1 MGFAEA
7 CATFDIRWVGV
18 DVLRLKGCVTGAN
31 LYGGGT
37 IALLT
42 HRSPLN
48 TKGDDAADRKIRN
61 LRSGELLAEL
71 ETSTSQRWDNPC
83 WWGHALTKGQS
94 DLVVIEWVQRGGRR
108 WPHRVQ
114 MRSPLLFGVGARH
127 PLKGGYLFN
136 ELAIG
141 TP

>member
-1 MGFAEA
+1 MNGSCILFEGKQWTSGSNLYGAEA

-18 DVLRLKGCVTGAN
+18 DVLRLKGCVPGAN

-61 LRSGELLAEL
+61 LGVGRAVVRISDVDIQWGGEPVLVRSPPDKRAV
-71 ETSTSQRWDNPC
+71 RPR
-83 WWGHALTKGQS
+83 S
-94 DLVVIEWVQRGGRR
+94 DL
-108 WPHRVQ
+108 
-114 MRSPLLFGVGARH
+114 MGATWR
-127 PLKGGYLFN
+127 PT
-136 ELAIG
+136 LA
-141 TP
+141 T